1 MKKSL
6 LLIAAIIFIAF
17 NSNAQ
22 VVSEDFESTPGDQSD
37 ISIDGWINYATEGT
51 RIWQSREYT
60 AENNKYA
67 QLSAYNSTDATNVA
81 WLITPAFTLGSTNV
95 LTFNSKT
102 GYYKHDALTVF
113 ISTDFDG
120 NEANIG
126 TANWTELTYTKPS
139 GPDNGYGD
147 WTASGDISLTGT
159 GSAYIGFKYYGNEGN
174 GETTTLQLDNIV
186 VTVSATVN
194 GITTSTKLFPN
205 PASSILNIKSEVNIS
220 NITVSNVIGQRV
232 LTINSVNAD
241 NYKLNVENLNNGVY
255 LININNVD
263 GTSAVTKFVKK

>member
-1 MKKSL
+1 MKKGL

-37 ISIDGWINYATEGT
+37 ISIAGWVNYATEGT
-51 RIWQSREYT
+51 RMWQSREYVS
-60 AENNKYA
+60 ESNKYT

-81 WLITPAFTLGSTNV
+81 WLITPSFTLGSTNV
-95 LTFNSKT
+95 LTFRSKT

-126 TANWTELTYTKPS
+126 TANWTELTYTKPT
-139 GPDNGYGD
+139 GPVDSYGD
-147 WTASGDISLTGT
+147 WTPSGDVSLTGSGT
-159 GSAYIGFKYYGNEGN
+159 AYIGFKYSGNAGA
-174 GETTTLQLDNIV
+174 GETTTLQLDDIV
-186 VTVSATVN
+186 VNVTSSVDN
-194 GITTSTKLFPN
+194 ITISTKLFPN
-205 PASSILNIKSEVNIS
+205 PASSVLNIKSEANIS

-232 LTINSVNAD
+232 LTVNSINSN

-263 GTSAVTKFVKK
+263 GTSGVAKFVKK